1 MARLFQL
8 ESALLPRGWVRNA
21 RVSVDDDGV
30 IARIDLPA
38 ADPAGATRDSG
49 DSAAAHDSGATVD
62 PAAAHAYAEQIRGYV
77 IPGMC
82 NAHSHAFQRGMAG
95 SAEFRL
101 SARDSFWT
109 WRQAMYA
116 LANRISPEELKVLA
130 AQLFVEMLKSGYTGV
145 AEFHYIHRRL
155 DGATYAGANAL
166 WDAVTAAAEEAG
178 IALTFLPTLYQTG
191 DFGAA
196 PPKREQLRFALE
208 TDEFL
213 RAVDARL
220 RGSPLLN
227 SRLNRTGAAFH
238 SLRAVPLPVLGEAVR
253 ALRGMAGDL
262 PLHIHVAEQMK
273 EVEACIAHTGR
284 RPVDLLLG
292 TGLVDRHWC
301 LVHATH
307 STAAELEAIA
317 ATGASV
323 CVSITTEANLGDGFF
338 DAARFLK
345 LGGRLCVGSD
355 SQSTVS
361 PAEELRWMEYQAR
374 LRKRRRAVLAD
385 RHETH
390 VGTRLWAG
398 AARDGARAI
407 GQPAGV
413 IEVGARADWVV
424 LDGDHP
430 SLVGTAADGALD
442 HLIFA
447 GAGAAIR
454 DVMVG
459 GRWAIKAGRH
469 ALEDALAAPFQTLMR
484 GLTIPVYTA

>member
-8 ESALLPRGWVRNA
+8 ESALLPQGWVRNA
-21 RVSVDDDGV
+21 RVSVDDEGV
-30 IARIDLPA
+30 IGRIDLPA
-38 ADPAGATRDSG
+38 AVAAGAAG
-49 DSAAAHDSGATVD
+49 DAV
-62 PAAAHAYAEQIRGYV
+62 AEQIRGFV
-77 IPGMC
+77 VPGMS

-95 SAEFRL
+95 NTEFRL
-101 SARDSFWT
+101 SAQDSFWT

-116 LANRISPEELKVLA
+116 LANRISPEDLKVLA
-130 AQLFVEMLKSGYTGV
+130 AQLFVEMLKSGYTAV

-155 DGATYAGANAL
+155 DGETYAGANAL
-166 WDAVTAAAEEAG
+166 WDAVTAAAGEAG
-178 IALTFLPTLYQTG
+178 IALTFLPTLYQTS

-196 PPKREQLRFALE
+196 PLKREQMRFALE

-220 RGSPLLN
+220 REDALRG

-238 SLRAVPLPVLGEAVR
+238 SLRAVPLPVLAQATR
-253 ALRGMAGDL
+253 ALRDMAADL

-273 EVEACIAHTGR
+273 EVGACIAHTGR
-284 RPVDLLLG
+284 RPVELLLG
-292 TGLVDRHWC
+292 TGLIDRHWC

-307 STAAELEAIA
+307 STTAELEGIA
-317 ATGASV
+317 GTGASV
-323 CVSITTEANLGDGFF
+323 CVSITTEANLGDGYF
-338 DAARFLK
+338 DAVRFLK
-345 LGGRLCVGSD
+345 LGGRVCVGSD

-374 LRKRRRAVLAD
+374 LRKRRRAALAD
-385 RHETH
+385 RKETH

-430 SLVGTAADGALD
+430 SMVGTADDGALD
-442 HLIFA
+442 HLVFA
-447 GAGAAIR
+447 GASAAIR

-459 GRWAIKAGRH
+459 GRWAIKEGRH
-469 ALEDALAAPFQTLMR
+469 ALEPELAASFRELMR
-484 GLTIPVYTA
+484 GLTVPVYTA